1 MMERYLFLIF
11 ILILVFLLVSPNSK
25 AGPILAQL
33 GNLGTNQIQ
42 ALQGR
47 AGSGSVLGSV
57 S

>member
-1 MMERYLFLIF
+1 MEKYLYFVFL
-11 ILILVFLLVSPNSK
+11 LLLVFLLVAPKSK
-25 AGPILAQL
+25 AGPIIAGL
-33 GNLGTNQIQ
+33 GNTATNQIV